1 MISGR
6 KLCGFT
12 LIELMIVVA
21 IIGILASITVPSYH
35 QYTVKT
41 QLIDALNMSEQLKPN
56 ITAFYK
62 KYRRM
67 PRNNEE
73 AGLPDSKQLISN
85 YIKSITIENGVLH
98 FHLGNKINQKL
109 AGKTLSIQPLTVN
122 GSSNSPIDW
131 GCGYASVPE
140 GMSKQGVNKTD
151 IDRYYLPI
159 NCRV

>member
-21 IIGILASITVPSYH
+21 IIGILASFTIPSYH

-41 QLIDALNMSEQLKPN
+41 QLKEAVSMSEHLKPN
-56 ITAFYK
+56 IAAFFK
-62 KYRRM
+62 KYQRM

-73 AGLPDSKQLISN
+73 AGLPASNQLISN
-85 YIKSITIENGVLH
+85 YIQAVTVENGALH
-98 FHLGNKINQKL
+98 FQLGNKINQKL

-122 GSSNSPIDW
+122 GSTRSPIDW

-140 GMSKQGVNKTD
+140 GMSKQGSNNTN

-159 NCRV
+159 NCRI